1 MAKLTTFIL
10 AAIVIG
16 AVAWISFLAL
26 TLLSNTTE
34 GGGGGG
40 DYDDPTVEPGFAMM
54 FDQKCLV
61 RLLTL
66 SVMEPFGW
74 TII

>member
-34 GGGGGG
+34 GGGG
-40 DYDDPTVEPGFAMM
+40 DYDDPTVEQGFAMM